1 MCDTAKTCLKQKGKD
16 NNKNTRRR
24 VFIVPKNHRIDR
36 WLFDCYHSL
45 AYRFNPTDCFERS
58 EYDFER
64 QSKSKSLMQ
73 PQYTCR

>member
-1 MCDTAKTCLKQKGKD
+1 MCDTAKICLKRKEKD
-16 NNKNTRRR
+16 NKKTRVG
-24 VFIVPKNHRIDR
+24 VFYCAKKPSDR
-36 WLFDCYHSL
+36 PMVFDFYQSL
-45 AYRFNPTDCFERS
+45 AYRFNPTYCFECS

>member
-1 MCDTAKTCLKQKGKD
+1 M
-16 NNKNTRRR
+16 
-24 VFIVPKNHRIDR
+24 VFD
-36 WLFDCYHSL
+36 FYQSL
-45 AYRFNPTDCFERS
+45 AYRVNPTDCFERS

>member
-1 MCDTAKTCLKQKGKD
+1 M
-16 NNKNTRRR
+16 
-24 VFIVPKNHRIDR
+24 VFD
-36 WLFDCYHSL
+36 FYHSL
-45 AYRFNPTDCFERS
+45 AYRFNPTYRFECS